1 MVAAG
6 SGSSSDGS
14 LPDALACDRLVR
26 LIQGM
31 LGRPPIL
38 LLWCCAVAGCYIYR
52 PLAAPQPE
60 PATYLAVTLTEAGS
74 EDLARYIG
82 PDVRVVRGRFQ
93 STSERGLTVSVSQVE
108 LRRGDVLS
116 WQGESV
122 VVPRAFVASL
132 EERRVSRGRNVLLA
146 RGSHPALLAS
156 YQAFGSA
163 GGGVPAP
170 AGPGMPR

>member
-1 MVAAG
+1 M
-6 SGSSSDGS
+6 
-14 LPDALACDRLVR
+14 
-26 LIQGM
+26 
-31 LGRPPIL
+31 GRHGGFAP

-52 PLAAPQPE
+52 PLAAPVPE
-60 PATYLAVTLTEAGS
+60 PATYMAVTLTEAGS

-93 STSERGLTVSVSQVE
+93 STSERGLSMSVSQVE

-116 WQGESV
+116 WQGETV

-132 EERRVSRGRNVLLA
+132 EERRVSRGRMVLLA
-146 RGSHPALLAS
+146 GGSILALLAT
-156 YQAFGSA
+156 YEAFGSA

-170 AGPGMPR
+170 GGPGMPR

>member
-1 MVAAG
+1 MVQGRFA
-6 SGSSSDGS
+6 
-14 LPDALACDRLVR
+14 PRDALARGRLVR

-31 LGRPPIL
+31 LGRTPIL

-52 PLAAPQPE
+52 PLAAPEPE

-108 LRRGDVLS
+108 LRRGDALS
-116 WQGESV
+116 WQGESM
-122 VVPRAFVASL
+122 VVPRLFVASP
-132 EERRVSRGRNVLLA
+132 EQRRRSRGRI
-146 RGSHPALLAS
+146 RLLAS
-156 YQAFGSA
+156 
-163 GGGVPAP
+163 
-170 AGPGMPR
+170 